1 MDLVRDL
8 LDTRVVDRNGRD
20 MGRVDRIVLQ
30 LRAGQPP
37 RVAAIE
43 IGPSALF
50 ERLSPVLGCFTRALE
65 WAFGLVE
72 KRPLRIP
79 VPASSTSINTYA

>member
-8 LDTRVVDRNGRD
+8 LDKRVVDRNGRD

-30 LRAGQPP
+30 PRPDEPP

-50 ERLSPVLGCFTRALE
+50 DRLNSVLGCVARTLE
-65 WAFGLVE
+65 CAFGLADR
-72 KRPLRIP
+72 RPLR
-79 VPASSTSINTYA
+79 VRRRF